1 METISENLSE
11 RIREARAREPIQSTT
26 ATRVAIDLLD
36 ARITALEDAFLQL
49 SDALGGHSRS
59 RDATSATDTE

>member
-11 RIREARAREPIQSTT
+11 RIRELRAREPIQSTT

-36 ARITALEDAFLQL
+36 ARITALEDAFLELNQ
-49 SDALGGHSRS
+49 ALGGSSRS
-59 RDATSATDTE
+59 RDATSATEAE

>member
-1 METISENLSE
+1 METISDNLSE
-11 RIREARAREPIQSTT
+11 RIRELRVREPIQSTT

-49 SDALGGHSRS
+49 SEALGGSSRS